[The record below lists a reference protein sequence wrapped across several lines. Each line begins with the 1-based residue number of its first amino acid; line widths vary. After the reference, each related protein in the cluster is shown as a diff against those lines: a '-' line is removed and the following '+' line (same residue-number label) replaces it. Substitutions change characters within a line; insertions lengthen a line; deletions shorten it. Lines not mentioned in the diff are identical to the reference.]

1 MKNFS
6 AFFAIILLALTAFGC
21 RSCETIDSSKLDPSE
36 IYQEYS
42 VTVAENTS
50 VSAEFRVSGSTGT
63 TVALVAPSA
72 VQYNGQAMSEHLRT
86 TFSGTY
92 YSSETKGFAGSHTFV
107 FTDSSGKK
115 FTNTINFE
123 PISINGNDLVLSKS
137 SGSILIP
144 LSRGLADGESVT
156 ASLDSEAEPPP
167 KQTANANSNSSSAD
181 EPQYSNDLRGSVDN
195 AAKTLSV
202 DGEQIRKFVTG
213 KAKLHLFLTNSRKP
227 AQIGIRGGNMN
238 FSIQSPT
245 VRVNVSN

>member
-1 MKNFS
+1 MKKIS
-6 AFFAIILLALTAFGC
+6 AFFAIALLALTAFGC

-42 VTVAENTS
+42 VTVNDSTIA
-50 VSAEFRVSGSTGT
+50 SAEFRVSGSTGT

-72 VQYNGQAMSEHLRT
+72 VQYNGQSMSEHLRT

-115 FTNTINFE
+115 FTNVLTFE

-137 SGSILIP
+137 SGSIQIP
-144 LSRGLADGESVT
+144 LTRGLADGESIT
-156 ASLDSEAEPPP
+156 ASLDSDAEPP
-167 KQTANANSNSSSAD
+167 KQTANTNSNSSNTD
-181 EPQYSNDLRGSVDN
+181 EPQYSADLRGSVDN
-195 AAKTLSV
+195 STRSLKI
-202 DGEQIRKFVTG
+202 DGEQIRKFVAG
-213 KAKLHLFLTNSRKP
+213 KAKLHLYLNGSRKP
-227 AQIGIRGGNMN
+227 AEIGIRGGNMN
-238 FSIQSPT
+238 YSIQSPT